1 MTSQTS
7 IPAIDST
14 ITSETDVSTPSIPTE
29 ITFNRENIE
38 KYLIN
43 KVRLVNSQ
51 DGLDQFCYTS
61 CNKDEPEI
69 VQQCRGVIFDKNK
82 LVSKCYPYTLEY
94 TEDDNDEIVSFNL
107 DLNNC
112 KFYSSYEGCTIKMF
126 NYNDKW
132 FVSTNRK
139 LDCFLSKWA
148 SKVSFGDFFIEALL
162 HQFEN
167 NERLRENVPFE
178 KGVNDP
184 IEVFS
189 RCVLDKSKQYVFL
202 LLNNSENRIVSDSP
216 EIPTI
221 FHVGT
226 FTNNNEEFTLSMD
239 DDIYIP
245 YPESHSFSDLKD
257 IYDYVYNIDYTK
269 LQGVVIFAPN
279 NKQYKILNLYYKEL
293 YNIRGNEPSINY
305 RYLQLR
311 MDSRKNEMIR
321 FLYPSNIPVFE
332 EYENYLYD
340 TAKFIYKSY
349 VDRFINKQTV
359 TIPKEEYRIMSAA
372 HTWYQSD
379 RENNRISI
387 SKVIEIMN
395 EQQPT
400 HLNSIIRRLKLEKK
414 KKTQEKKEDKQHTRL
429 LV

>member
-1 MTSQTS
+1 MTSHTS

-14 ITSETDVSTPSIPTE
+14 INSDTNISIPSE

-38 KYLIN
+38 KYLSN

-69 VQQCRGVIFDKNK
+69 VQQCRGVIFNKNQ
-82 LVSKCYPYTLEY
+82 LVSKCFPYTVEY
-94 TEDDNDEIVSFNL
+94 TEDNHDEIVSLNL

-112 KFYSSYEGCTIKMF
+112 KFYTSHEGCTIKLF
-126 NYNDKW
+126 YLNDKW
-132 FVSTNRK
+132 YVSTNRK

-148 SKVSFGDFFIEALL
+148 SKVSFGDFFSEALTY
-162 HQFEN
+162 QFEI

-184 IEVFS
+184 IEVFTRS
-189 RCVLDKSKQYVFL
+189 VLDKSKQYVFL
-202 LLNNSENRIVSDSP
+202 LLNNSENRIVCDSP
-216 EIPTI
+216 DNPTI

-239 DDIYIP
+239 DDVYIP
-245 YPESHSFSDLKD
+245 YPQSHSFTDIKD
-257 IYDYVYNIDYTK
+257 IYEYVYNINYTK
-269 LQGVVIFAPN
+269 TQGIVIFAPN
-279 NKQYKILNLYYKEL
+279 NKQYKILNIDYKDL

-305 RYLQLR
+305 RYLQVR

-321 FLYPSNIPVFE
+321 FLYPSHIPVFE

-372 HTWYQSD
+372 HTWYQTD

-387 SKVIEIMN
+387 NKVIEIMN
-395 EQQPT
+395 DQQPT

-414 KKTQEKKEDKQHTRL
+414 KKTQEKKEDKQHKRL

>member
-1 MTSQTS
+1 
-7 IPAIDST
+7 
-14 ITSETDVSTPSIPTE
+14 
-29 ITFNRENIE
+29 
-38 KYLIN
+38 
-43 KVRLVNSQ
+43 
-51 DGLDQFCYTS
+51 
-61 CNKDEPEI
+61 
-69 VQQCRGVIFDKNK
+69 
-82 LVSKCYPYTLEY
+82 
-94 TEDDNDEIVSFNL
+94 
-107 DLNNC
+107 
-112 KFYSSYEGCTIKMF
+112 MF
-126 NYNDKW
+126 NFNDKW

-148 SKVSFGDFFIEALL
+148 SKVSFGDFFVEALTY
-162 HQFEN
+162 QFEK

-178 KGVNDP
+178 KGLHDP

-202 LLNNSENRIVSDSP
+202 LLNNSENRIVCDSP

-226 FTNNNEEFTLSMD
+226 FTNNNGEFTLSMD

-245 YPESHSFSDLKD
+245 YPEAHSFSELKD
-257 IYDYVYNIDYTK
+257 IYDYVYSSDYTK
-269 LQGVVIFAPN
+269 IQGIVIFAPN
-279 NKQYKILNLYYKEL
+279 NKQYKILNLDYKEL

-305 RYLQLR
+305 RYLQVR
-311 MDSRKNEMIR
+311 MDARKNEMIR

-414 KKTQEKKEDKQHTRL
+414 KKTQEKKEDKQHKRL